1 MNKFIK
7 ELKRKVKKINL
18 KKQIKDKYF
27 WVSVVS
33 LIVLT
38 AQTFDFTCLPK
49 DFEGTMNSLLTVF
62 VGLGILNNNGYE
74 YNEEEQDSED

>member
-1 MNKFIK
+1 MNKFID
-7 ELKRKVKKINL
+7 ELKTRIKKFNL
-18 KKQIKDKYF
+18 KKQIKNKYF

-38 AQTFDFTCLPK
+38 AQTFDLTCLPA
-49 DFEGTMNSLLTVF
+49 DFEGTMNSLLTIF

-74 YNEEEQDSED
+74 HEE